1 MQKLIRRLFTSAAIA
16 VAVLAPQV
24 HASIAVA
31 VVDFDSPGLT
41 GLYFSG
47 DSFTQSGFTMTASFD
62 AGIVDTAAALGGAAP
77 SGNATRFYSGLNDGG
92 LVMQRTDGGLFD
104 LKSFDAAFIP
114 LDPAASGTTVMV
126 AFGTY
131 ADNTASGVAWLF
143 GSKSGGAF
151 PFVNYSDPA
160 DFAGFSRLKQV
171 EFFACAFDGVN
182 VCAAPTF
189 NNGQF
194 AIDNITANKIPEP
207 STTAMLSL
215 CLLGLALFSR
225 RSAR

>member
-1 MQKLIRRLFTSAAIA
+1 MQKLIRLLYASAAIA
-16 VAVLAPQV
+16 GAALSPQV
-24 HASIAVA
+24 QASMVT
-31 VVDFDSPGLT
+31 VDFDAPGLT
-41 GLYFSG
+41 NLYFAG
-47 DSFTQSGFTMTASFD
+47 NSFTQSGFTMTASFD
-62 AGIVDTAAALGGAAP
+62 AGIIDTAIALGGAAP
-77 SGNATRFYSGLNDGG
+77 SGNATQFYSGLNDGG

-114 LDPAASGTTVMV
+114 LIPAASGTTVMV
-126 AFGTY
+126 AVGVY
-131 ADNTASGVAWLF
+131 ADNSASGVAWLF
-143 GSKSGGAF
+143 GSASNGIF
-151 PFVNYSDPA
+151 PFVSYSDPL

-225 RSAR
+225 RSPR

>member
-1 MQKLIRRLFTSAAIA
+1 MQKLIRLLYASAAIA
-16 VAVLAPQV
+16 GAALSPQV
-24 HASIAVA
+24 QASLVT
-31 VVDFDSPGLT
+31 VDFDAPGLT
-41 GLYFSG
+41 NLYFAG

-62 AGIVDTAAALGGAAP
+62 AGTVDTAVGLLP
-77 SGNATRFYSGLNDGG
+77 VVLSGNATQFYSGLNDGG

-114 LDPAASGTTVMV
+114 LNPAAPGTTVMV
-126 AFGTY
+126 ALGTY
-131 ADNTASGVAWLF
+131 ADNSAGGVAWLF
-143 GSKSGGAF
+143 GSASGGAF
-151 PFVNYSDPA
+151 PFVNYSNPL

-171 EFFACAFDGVN
+171 EFFACSFDGVN
-182 VCAAPTF
+182 VCAAPTR